1 MRNKLLAFIREQNM
15 VQPGDTLVCAVSGGA
30 DSMAL
35 LWAMYLLKEKLDI
48 RLEAAHFNH
57 NLRGEESHRDAAFVK
72 DFCDSHAIALHMGQG
87 IVTAGEKGLEAAA
100 REARYAFLRTLPGK
114 IATAH
119 TADDNAETMLMH
131 LIRGTGLRGLGG
143 IAPVR
148 DNIIRPMLTVTRQ
161 EVLAFLAEENIPH
174 VTDSSNE
181 TDAFLRNRIR
191 HHVMPLLKA
200 ENPSLA
206 ENLSDTALRLRQ
218 DEQALETQAEQT
230 GRVMELRAMPAA
242 VRNRALRKL
251 LLTFGVKEPE
261 AEHVAQLSRLVFSHN
276 PSASGAFPGGVV
288 ITRAYDVLVKA
299 EKKAPVGKYVL
310 RCPGV
315 TEVPELGIRVTCG
328 PGAGTPV
335 FVRGG
340 LVLRTRE
347 AGDTIR
353 LSCGSKT
360 LKKLFIDKKIPAM
373 RRDRIPVI
381 ADEEG
386 IVMIPELNLQRDT
399 QEPANCG
406 IRIETIERFS
416 GC

>member
-57 NLRGEESHRDAAFVK
+57 NLRGEESYRDAAFVK
-72 DFCDSHAIALHMGQG
+72 AFCDCHAIVLHMGQG
-87 IVTAGEKGLEAAA
+87 IVTAAEKGLEAAA

-119 TADDNAETMLMH
+119 TADDNAETVLMH
-131 LIRGTGLRGLGG
+131 LVRGTGLKGLGG
-143 IAPVR
+143 ISPVR
-148 DNIIRPMLTVTRQ
+148 ENIIRPMLTVTRQ
-161 EVLAFLAEENIPH
+161 EVLAFLAEENIPY

-206 ENLSDTALRLRQ
+206 ENLSDTALRLRE
-218 DEQALETQAEQT
+218 DEQTLAALAEPT
-230 GRVMELRAMPAA
+230 VRVADLRAMPAA
-242 VRNRALRKL
+242 IRNRVLGKL
-251 LLTFGVKEPE
+251 LLAFGVKEPE
-261 AEHVAQLSRLVFSHN
+261 AEHVALLSRLVFSGN
-276 PSASGAFPGGVV
+276 PSASGEFPGGVV
-288 ITRAYDVLVKA
+288 IARAYDVLVKA
-299 EKKAPVGKYVL
+299 EKQTPVGTYVL
-310 RCPGV
+310 HCPGV

-328 PGAGTPV
+328 PGVGVPV
-335 FVRGG
+335 SVKGS

-347 AGDTIR
+347 TGDTIR

-381 ADEEG
+381 ADEDG
-386 IVMIPELNLQRDT
+386 IVMIPELNLQRKT

-406 IRIETIERFS
+406 ILIETIERFS